1 MPTPTEF
8 PNSKGNSVF
17 FGDYSG
23 LSAVDDIHPIW
34 MDTRNEDV
42 FLCPGTGA
50 PGLPPALCTASEPNG
65 ITANEEDIFTTTVS
79 LQNQQ

>member
-34 MDTRNEDV
+34 MDTRNEAV
-42 FLCPGTGA
+42 FL
-50 PGLPPALCTASEPNG
+50 
-65 ITANEEDIFTTTVS
+65 
-79 LQNQQ
+79 